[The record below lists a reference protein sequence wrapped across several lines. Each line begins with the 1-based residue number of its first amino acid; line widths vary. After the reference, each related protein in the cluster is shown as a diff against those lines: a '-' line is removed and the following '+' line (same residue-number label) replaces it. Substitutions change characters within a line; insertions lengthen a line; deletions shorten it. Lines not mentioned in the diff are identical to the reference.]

1 MPISVCDIMD
11 SLSHLWRIR
20 LIAGKGGIKKTDIHW
35 VSIVEDYNTEKFKNI
50 NEIVITSCLNNT
62 NESCILSFVV
72 NLHKAKARAL
82 IINVGKYI
90 KEVPNSVIDYCNKI
104 DLPLYTIPWDVL
116 MSDVS
121 KEISFIL
128 MKNETE
134 NINTAEIMKT
144 ILLDTKN
151 INEQMNK
158 LTEYGFSNKSSYCP
172 AILKVKNLIIDKDYE
187 NFVKRVKVCCDR
199 VTGEISAKYV
209 AFSYNGVIVFVF
221 IDMGKK
227 EIDKIIKTLMEELL
241 IKYLNHKVYICVG
254 HLNDNIYNLSVNF
267 NNVSILLNAAVSNNS
282 YITYYDDMELYKI
295 IIESINFDTAK
306 KIFDRAIATLKRYDS
321 ENNMDLSKC
330 IKTYINYDG
339 NVKKV
344 ANELFVHRNTINN
357 KMRKINEITGI
368 NPITLDGKVLFSL
381 AIKISELYGL

>member
-1 MPISVCDIMD
+1 
-11 SLSHLWRIR
+11 
-20 LIAGKGGIKKTDIHW
+20 
-35 VSIVEDYNTEKFKNI
+35 
-50 NEIVITSCLNNT
+50 
-62 NESCILSFVV
+62 
-72 NLHKAKARAL
+72 
-82 IINVGKYI
+82 
-90 KEVPNSVIDYCNKI
+90 
-104 DLPLYTIPWDVL
+104 
-116 MSDVS
+116 
-121 KEISFIL
+121 
-128 MKNETE
+128 
-134 NINTAEIMKT
+134 
-144 ILLDTKN
+144 
-151 INEQMNK
+151 
-158 LTEYGFSNKSSYCP
+158 
-172 AILKVKNLIIDKDYE
+172 
-187 NFVKRVKVCCDR
+187 
-199 VTGEISAKYV
+199 
-209 AFSYNGVIVFVF
+209 
-221 IDMGKK
+221 
-227 EIDKIIKTLMEELL
+227 MEELL

>member
-1 MPISVCDIMD
+1 
-11 SLSHLWRIR
+11 
-20 LIAGKGGIKKTDIHW
+20 
-35 VSIVEDYNTEKFKNI
+35 
-50 NEIVITSCLNNT
+50 
-62 NESCILSFVV
+62 
-72 NLHKAKARAL
+72 
-82 IINVGKYI
+82 
-90 KEVPNSVIDYCNKI
+90 
-104 DLPLYTIPWDVL
+104 

-209 AFSYNGVIVFVF
+209 ALSYNGVIVFVF